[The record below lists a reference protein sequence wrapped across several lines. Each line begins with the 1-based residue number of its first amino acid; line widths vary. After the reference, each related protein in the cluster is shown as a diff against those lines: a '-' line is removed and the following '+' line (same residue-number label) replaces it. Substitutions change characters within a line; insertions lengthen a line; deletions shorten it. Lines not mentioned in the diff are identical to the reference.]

1 MWANPPAHC
10 TPLCSDYKSVIFALV
25 PLVYPFLLLPLFY
38 TEVTQVLSSYSH
50 RFGCNSRALLIVI
63 LTPQTG
69 ESTVRTQALVT
80 TVWIRTRSE
89 LFPNA
94 RVSPP
99 HPLSGSRRLG
109 GIPLRNFAGKICR
122 LLRAN
127 KLDCAPWVGKLDG
140 FLGLGVGRLRIGNC
154 GRGWC
159 LSASASHWAL
169 AAGANST
176 SPRRQG
182 RSFAALARGH
192 IQHARRP
199 CVRPGRGYPSRS
211 APSRRRALARWLART
226 PRAAGTGWRR

>member
-1 MWANPPAHC
+1 MSSSTPPIGLGVIHARC
-10 TPLCSDYKSVIFALV
+10 QPPIKRRKYRLQREPRPWSRLCGPA
-25 PLVYPFLLLPLFY
+25 
-38 TEVTQVLSSYSH
+38 
-50 RFGCNSRALLIVI
+50 RAA
-63 LTPQTG
+63 
-69 ESTVRTQALVT
+69 S
-80 TVWIRTRSE
+80 
-89 LFPNA
+89 FPNA

-99 HPLSGSRRLG
+99 HPLSVSRRLG
-109 GIPLRNFAGKICR
+109 GIPLRNLAGKICR
-122 LLRAN
+122 RLRAN

-211 APSRRRALARWLART
+211 APSRRRAWARWLART
-226 PRAAGTGWRR
+226 PHAAGTG